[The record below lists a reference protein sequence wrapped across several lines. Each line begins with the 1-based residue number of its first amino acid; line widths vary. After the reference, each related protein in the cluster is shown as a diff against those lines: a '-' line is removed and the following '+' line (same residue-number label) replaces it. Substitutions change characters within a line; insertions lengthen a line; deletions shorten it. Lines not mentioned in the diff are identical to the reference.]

1 MEEFKFSSDE
11 EEYYQNKVTG
21 FTNQKLNQKIKEIEL
36 ILNSHSDKLK
46 KIEENNL
53 ENLKIHQE
61 NIKKIYNKIMEIED
75 SIFDIY
81 EKIPEKNKNLTEILE
96 ELWDDFKK
104 VVKF

>member
-11 EEYYQNKVTG
+11 EEYYQNNG
-21 FTNQKLNQKIKEIEL
+21 FTNQKLSLKIKEIEL
-36 ILNSHSDKLK
+36 ILNTHSDKLK
-46 KIEENNL
+46 KIEEDKL

-96 ELWDDFKK
+96 DLWDDFKK
-104 VVKF
+104 FVKF

>member
-21 FTNQKLNQKIKEIEL
+21 FTNQKLNHKIKEIEL
-36 ILNSHSDKLK
+36 ILNLHSDKFK
-46 KIEENNL
+46 KIEEDKL
-53 ENLKIHQE
+53 ENLKIHQD

-81 EKIPEKNKNLTEILE
+81 EKIPEQNKNLNEILE
-96 ELWDDFKK
+96 DLWNDFKNF
-104 VVKF
+104 VKF